1 MLPERQGPLGFAQSV
16 QASEEDILVSVQRIV
31 RIVPRVL
38 VEFVFEDKM
47 EGSDGIV
54 VVVVVI
60 VVWGVEAL
68 EDEGR

>member
-1 MLPERQGPLGFAQSV
+1 MQPESQGPLGFAQSV
-16 QASEEDILVSVQRIV
+16 QARKEDILVSVQRIV

-38 VEFVFEDKM
+38 VEFVFVDKV
-47 EGSDGIV
+47 EGGDGIV
-54 VVVVVI
+54 VVVV